1 MHTISKV
8 NRIPF
13 TFYFIIFLLTLETI
27 AIIVYR
33 TVSVWYD
40 GAKWIAIF
48 CVRTCCKYNK
58 KLQLLC
64 CSFCYLL
71 FRSQETSKS
80 FSKNSLRSWGKPNPP
95 VTVVLKKEPIPVA
108 IPSVQYY
115 GYIKSTASTSELFML
130 RINGKLHKIKLNQE
144 AENFKITESK
154 KDSIKLLYNGKMV
167 KWVRIRK

>member
-1 MHTISKV
+1 
-8 NRIPF
+8 
-13 TFYFIIFLLTLETI
+13 
-27 AIIVYR
+27 
-33 TVSVWYD
+33 
-40 GAKWIAIF
+40 
-48 CVRTCCKYNK
+48 
-58 KLQLLC
+58 
-64 CSFCYLL
+64 
-71 FRSQETSKS
+71 
-80 FSKNSLRSWGKPNPP
+80 LRSWGKPNPP